1 MHRHVYTCEH
11 ICTSYTYTLH
21 EEWTE
26 GHHTLHNV
34 TTSQRV
40 TQVFFFQLL
49 WKGVLVLFLL
59 LWLKIPRKKQ
69 LMNLW
74 GRGVY
79 SGLQFHVTV
88 RHCQEVRVETAHHIT
103 SSQKQGERQTH
114 TYLAVGLLA
123 LSSISLLL
131 KEFTIPW
138 LGNGTAYAKLGLV
151 ISINCIET
159 ILHRYPPAM

>member
-1 MHRHVYTCEH
+1 MWTYMYIIH
-11 ICTSYTYTLH
+11 IHTSWRVDRRTSHASQCDNLTKS
-21 EEWTE
+21 
-26 GHHTLHNV
+26 HTG
-34 TTSQRV
+34 
-40 TQVFFFQLL
+40 FFFQLL

-159 ILHRYPPAM
+159 ILHRYLPAM